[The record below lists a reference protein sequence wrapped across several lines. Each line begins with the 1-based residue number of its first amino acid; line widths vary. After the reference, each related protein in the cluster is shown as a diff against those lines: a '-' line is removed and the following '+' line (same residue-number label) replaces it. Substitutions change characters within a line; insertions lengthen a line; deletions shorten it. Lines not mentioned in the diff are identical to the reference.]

1 VSNPVVFTVNG
12 GSNPPTLASV
22 TPNNGDPGASVNV
35 TLAGTNFTT
44 SSSVNVSGGDI
55 SVTNLNVVNNSS
67 ITATLNI
74 GAAAAGGARNVSVT
88 TGAGTSGN
96 ATFTVNGTGL
106 SVTTT
111 SLPSGTV
118 GVAYSSSVSAT
129 GGTAPYT
136 WAVVGGSLPSG
147 LNLDPN
153 TGAIAGTPGVA
164 AAGTTSFTVQV
175 TDSAAQT
182 ASKPLS
188 ITVNSNP
195 PSVTTGSLPNGQ
207 VGVVYNSSVAATGG
221 VTPYTWGL
229 ISGALPNNLNLDPNT
244 GAITGTPNTQGNYNF
259 TVQVTDA
266 YAQTASKPLSITINP
281 NAPTVQTTS
290 LPNGTVGVAYSSSV
304 TATGGTPPYTWSV
317 VVGSLPAGLNL
328 NPSTGAISGTPGVA
342 AAGTT
347 SFTVQAADSLNQ
359 TGTKPLSIT
368 IAANPPSITTA
379 SLPGGT
385 VGTAYSQGLA
395 ASGGVLPYT
404 WSISVGTLPNGL
416 NLNSNSGA
424 ITGTPTAAG
433 TFNFTATVT
442 DALGQTAPKALSIV
456 VNNPP
461 APTLNPLVPNKG
473 QQGTAVTLNFTG
485 TNFVPR
491 FTTLTTTAPGVTIS
505 NLNIS
510 SPTAGT
516 AVFTIAANTPV
527 NDTWTVTLTTPGG
540 ASNIRYFGVYGV
552 PSLTSLSPASG
563 TRGTSLTVTISGSQ
577 LLYAHPQF
585 SCSGISSGSQ
595 SYNSTF
601 TQITTTFTIASTATM
616 GPCSVTMANAAGAS
630 NAVTF
635 TVN

>member
-1 VSNPVVFTVNG
+1 
-12 GSNPPTLASV
+12 
-22 TPNNGDPGASVNV
+22 
-35 TLAGTNFTT
+35 
-44 SSSVNVSGGDI
+44 
-55 SVTNLNVVNNSS
+55 
-67 ITATLNI
+67 
-74 GAAAAGGARNVSVT
+74 
-88 TGAGTSGN
+88 
-96 ATFTVNGTGL
+96 
-106 SVTTT
+106 
-111 SLPSGTV
+111 
-118 GVAYSSSVSAT
+118 
-129 GGTAPYT
+129 
-136 WAVVGGSLPSG
+136 
-147 LNLDPN
+147 
-153 TGAIAGTPGVA
+153 
-164 AAGTTSFTVQV
+164 
-175 TDSAAQT
+175 
-182 ASKPLS
+182 
-188 ITVNSNP
+188 
-195 PSVTTGSLPNGQ
+195 
-207 VGVVYNSSVAATGG
+207 
-221 VTPYTWGL
+221 
-229 ISGALPNNLNLDPNT
+229 
-244 GAITGTPNTQGNYNF
+244 
-259 TVQVTDA
+259 
-266 YAQTASKPLSITINP
+266 
-281 NAPTVQTTS
+281 
-290 LPNGTVGVAYSSSV
+290 
-304 TATGGTPPYTWSV
+304 
-317 VVGSLPAGLNL
+317 
-328 NPSTGAISGTPGVA
+328 
-342 AAGTT
+342 
-347 SFTVQAADSLNQ
+347 
-359 TGTKPLSIT
+359 LSIT